1 MSVESPGSGDVRRA
15 VGSVRVAGAPKS
27 RGGGWTK
34 ARASDQG
41 GNCVQMRMR
50 QGLIEVRDSK
60 ARRGPVLRF
69 TTAEFAAWL
78 DGARRGEFDHF
89 AQD

>member
-1 MSVESPGSGDVRRA
+1 MTVEARSSDDVRRA
-15 VGSVRVAGAPKS
+15 PRAARSTGTTTS

-41 GNCVQMRMR
+41 ANCVQMRLR
-50 QGLIEVRDSK
+50 QGLVEVRDSK

-69 TTAEFAAWL
+69 TTEEFAAWL
-78 DGARRGEFDHF
+78 DGARRGEYDHF
-89 AQD
+89 TGG